1 MFRKI
6 LLMITLSVFCTTVS
20 AQQMVGNSMSK
31 FMNFANNGG
40 RLTTYNQIQYQ
51 QYPIYTS
58 VYDADGRE
66 YAEIQKQRAFA
77 VKVLK
82 WLGVDPLQT
91 QYFSYYKDQQKT
103 KN

>member
-6 LLMITLSVFCTTVS
+6 LLTITLSVFCTTAS

-40 RLTTYNQIQYQ
+40 RLTTHNQVQYQ
-51 QYPIYTS
+51 HQTIYND
-58 VYDADGRE
+58 VYDADRSE
-66 YAEIQKQRAFA
+66 YREIQKERRIA
-77 VKVLK
+77 VMVLQ
-82 WLGVDPLQT
+82 WLGVDPQQT
-91 QYFSYYKDQQKT
+91 PYFSYYKNQEKT

>member
-6 LLMITLSVFCTTVS
+6 LLIIIVSVGCTTVS

-58 VYDADGRE
+58 IYDADGSE
-66 YAEIQKQRAFA
+66 YEEIQKERKAA
-77 VKVLK
+77 VKILR
-82 WLGVDPLQT
+82 WLGVDPQQT
-91 QYFSYYKDQQKT
+91 PYFSYYKDQEKT

>member
-6 LLMITLSVFCTTVS
+6 LLTITLSVFCTTVS

-40 RLTTYNQIQYQ
+40 RLTIYNQIQYQ

-58 VYDADGRE
+58 VYDVDGRE
-66 YAEIQKQRAFA
+66 YSEIQKERAFA

-91 QYFSYYKDQQKT
+91 PYFSYYKDQEKT